1 MTQDGKRKI
10 KVLSA
15 ICALIM
21 FAAVYAAFDPAEAYW
36 MPKCITFMIT
46 GYKCPGC
53 GSQRMIH
60 SLLTGNLA
68 EAFRQNAFLVLMIPV
83 IIFLIWLEF
92 NRTRHRHLYI
102 RIYGK
107 WGCIV
112 FCLLATGWTVLR
124 NIFNL

>member
-1 MTQDGKRKI
+1 MTQKGKRRVKI
-10 KVLSA
+10 L
-15 ICALIM
+15 CAVFVCILLI
-21 FAAVYAAFDPAEAYW
+21 AVYAAFDPAEAYW
-36 MPKCITFMIT
+36 MPKCITYTLT

-60 SLLTGNLA
+60 SLLTGDLA

-92 NRTRHRHLYI
+92 NRTRYRQLYL